1 MVTSFYY
8 NECYWGWIYDHDWTS
23 FSTFK
28 KTVET
33 YPPPHT
39 YIHYKQKH
47 LKGEHYGKYIT
58 IFSHCRIGH
67 GLTRHPDGNHEKA
80 E

>member
-1 MVTSFYY
+1 MTM
-8 NECYWGWIYDHDWTS
+8 NGWHS
-23 FSTFK
+23 HPK
-28 KTVET
+28 KTIET
-33 YPPPHT
+33 SPPPHP

-67 GLTRHPDGNHEKA
+67 GLTRRTDGNHEKA